1 MSARDDVSSELP
13 DGEALTAFARSALGG
28 GRRRGGAAARAAAVA
43 APPAADAPES
53 VDAAQPAPAS
63 GGGAPAI
70 PHPSPEGENALQTE
84 AKPKHAATPKR
95 TAEEPKQ
102 PAATPAA
109 PPEPAPEP
117 EQEPAAQRPQEDE
130 RGPKGA
136 EVEVRAVVVPT
147 TRTAIPRGLQAGGVI
162 EVQVPD
168 LGPTGSRAT
177 QCTVMLSQNVRD
189 RFARYQLEKKMAGEK
204 EPSNALVVRRAFLY
218 ARRNDQLGQI
228 LASVY
233 HQAIEVDEEDYDE
246 DGMLGD
252 VIGRRTVRGRLRDN
266 GQQSFRP
273 SEQELATYDAYSRAY
288 GFPNRSDFMEG
299 ILDHFLPQLP
309 GPGRRR

>member
-13 DGEALTAFARSALGG
+13 DGEALSAFARSALGG
-28 GRRRGGAAARAAAVA
+28 GRRRGGAATRTAAAA
-43 APPAADAPES
+43 APPAAAAPEP
-53 VDAAQPAPAS
+53 VDAAQPEPAS
-63 GGGAPAI
+63 DAGAPAI
-70 PHPSPEGENALQTE
+70 PHPSADGESALQSE
-84 AKPKHAATPKR
+84 VKPKRAVTPKR
-95 TAEEPKQ
+95 TAEESKQ

-109 PPEPAPEP
+109 PSEPEP
-117 EQEPAAQRPQEDE
+117 EPAAQRPQEDE
-130 RGPKGA
+130 RAPKGA

-147 TRTAIPRGLQAGGVI
+147 TRTSIPPGLQAGGVI

-168 LGPTGSRAT
+168 LGPTGSRPT

-189 RFARYQLEKKMAGEK
+189 RFARYQLEKKIAGEK
-204 EPSNALVVRRAFLY
+204 EPSNALVVRRAFLH
-218 ARRNDQLGQI
+218 ARRNDLLGQI

-273 SEQELATYDAYSRAY
+273 SEQELATYDVYSRAY
-288 GFPNRSDFMEG
+288 GFPNRSDFVEG